1 MEERVQSNPQA
12 KRNHSIVLN
21 MRNICNI
28 TGVLDVI
35 SFDEDEVILETVEGV
50 ITIKGKELHV
60 SRLTLEK
67 GELDIDGVFHSFS
80 YKDGDSYHKPNESLL
95 KRLLR

>member
-1 MEERVQSNPQA
+1 MEERQQGKKA
-12 KRNHSIVLN
+12 HKIVLD
-21 MRNICNI
+21 MRNTCEI

-35 SFDEDEVILETVEGV
+35 SFDEEEVILETVEGIV
-50 ITIKGKELHV
+50 TIKGKELHV
-60 SRLTLEK
+60 NRLTLEK
-67 GELDIDGVFHSFS
+67 GELDMDGVFHSFM